1 MIHAVGHDLTYWDRQ
16 IEALASSYNVVAFDL
31 PGHGRSPGDSADWSF
46 LYASSV
52 TARLIEETSSRPVHL
67 IGISFGGMIAQV
79 TTLSRPDL
87 VRSLTLIGTAA
98 SFGKDVQNGMRARA
112 ELVRTDGMA
121 AVVESSLSRWFTA
134 TTRQNRPDIMDR
146 LTKTLLADD
155 PATHAAIWEL
165 IATLAIQNR
174 LAEIEC
180 PTLVLVGEHDPS
192 TPPLVAK
199 GLASSISDARL
210 IEIPNC
216 SHIVMVEAPNAVNEA
231 LLSFLE
237 QINR

>member
-1 MIHAVGHDLTYWDRQ
+1 MSAAGIPALPTLNWIRTSTHHAETAVLIHAVGHDLTYWDRQ

-46 LYASSV
+46 AYASSV
-52 TARLIEETSSRPVHL
+52 TAQLIEETSSKPVHL

-79 TTLSRPDL
+79 TALSRPDL

-98 SFGKDVQNGMRARA
+98 SFGKDVQSGMRARA

-155 PATHAAIWEL
+155 P
-165 IATLAIQNR
+165 
-174 LAEIEC
+174 
-180 PTLVLVGEHDPS
+180 S

-199 GLASSISDARL
+199 GLASSISEARL

-216 SHIVMVEAPNAVNEA
+216 SHIVTVEAPNAVNEA
-231 LLSFLE
+231 VLSFLK
-237 QINR
+237 QTDR